1 MKRTLV
7 IATLFLAVFAWV
19 IPTDAL
25 AQRRGGGSFGG
36 SRGGGYG
43 RSFGRSYRSPSSCR
57 SFGGSRSRQTPPP
70 SRNAP
75 GAASPS
81 GRFNSS
87 PSARNSFG
95 GARMNRQG
103 DYTGRYGVPRAT
115 ERRAFR
121 DPSGTQTNYVVNRYG
136 GMGDGFMMG
145 YMLGSIP
152 WYWSMPFHPAFY
164 FSRPYTHANPDGS
177 VAVYPPTFQWGT
189 LIITLLVI
197 GAIAFI
203 LFTWLRNRRRR
214 LRGAFAGTTTR
225 STSWDGGESDDTDSK
240 SSFY

>member
-1 MKRTLV
+1 MKRILV
-7 IATLFLAVFAWV
+7 IASLVLAILAWV

-36 SRGGGYG
+36 SRGGYG
-43 RSFGRSYRSPSSCR
+43 RSFGRSYRSPGGRSFSGSRTRQSPPPSRSAPGTSSPSGR
-57 SFGGSRSRQTPPP
+57 FGSAPSSRNSFGGSRMSRP
-70 SRNAP
+70 S
-75 GAASPS
+75 
-81 GRFNSS
+81 
-87 PSARNSFG
+87 
-95 GARMNRQG
+95 

-115 ERRAFR
+115 QRQSFR
-121 DPSGTQTNYVVNRYG
+121 GPAGTTTNYVVNRYG

-189 LIITLLVI
+189 LLMTILVV
-197 GAIAFI
+197 GGVAFI
-203 LFTWLRNRRRR
+203 LYTWLRNRRRR
-214 LRGAFAGTTTR
+214 MSGAFAGGATGG
-225 STSWDGGESDDTDSK
+225 STWNEPPSDDSGSK